1 MKNVI
6 TLLSCAVALVMTSCT
21 LSNEEKAEKLVKETL
36 KDYLYHPDSYE
47 PISTRVDSMFI
58 DVTTIEPIMKIS
70 DEIKNLISKINRCE
84 RKIEL
89 AESSMDIF
97 APNGY
102 SSQYSR
108 GEYSRAKKEKEEAK
122 SDLNKYTKKL
132 SEQLAFL
139 KENVAKY
146 HKGEFTGWAVSHRFR
161 SLNGAGSMTRW
172 TEYICVP
179 RESIAKLIRHN
190 GACIAVGTTSVRT
203 LESLYYIGL
212 KLSRNPDLTE
222 EELHV
227 NQWEPYEHAACCSPL
242 EALQHIADYLN
253 RHQLPALHTS
263 TQIIIAPGYTYHIV
277 KAIVTNFHQPKSTL
291 LLLVS
296 AFVGE
301 ANWRSIYNY
310 ALDHEFRFLSY
321 GDSSLLIP

>member
-1 MKNVI
+1 MKKFLV
-6 TLLSCAVALVMTSCT
+6 LSALVITSCT
-21 LSNEEKAEKLVKETL
+21 LSNEEKVEKLVKETL

-84 RKIEL
+84 RKIES

-132 SEQLAFL
+132 SEQLASL

-161 SLNGAGSMTRW
+161 SLNGAGSMTIPGEMIFFCDEEF
-172 TEYICVP
+172 TTCGGYETDKFEDFVKI
-179 RESIAKLIRHN
+179 LN
-190 GACIAVGTTSVRT
+190 AVDEATSDEDV
-203 LESLYYIGL
+203 I
-212 KLSRNPDLTE
+212 
-222 EELHV
+222 
-227 NQWEPYEHAACCSPL
+227 
-242 EALQHIADYLN
+242 DYFKEN
-253 RHQLPALHTS
+253 
-263 TQIIIAPGYTYHIV
+263 
-277 KAIVTNFHQPKSTL
+277 NFL
-291 LLLVS
+291 L
-296 AFVGE
+296 
-301 ANWRSIYNY
+301 
-310 ALDHEFRFLSY
+310 
-321 GDSSLLIP
+321 